1 MAEREGSAEREKS
14 TLSLFMMGEGKE
26 LCNCRTSHPPQGW
39 RHKLTFTAEEEEEE
53 EEAAAVWSLFFSL
66 SSSNQGTVATAAA
79 REERTATA
87 VIIQIHFY

>member
-14 TLSLFMMGEGKE
+14 TLSLFMMGEGEE

-53 EEAAAVWSLFFSL
+53 EAAAVWSLFFSL
-66 SSSNQGTVATAAA
+66 SSSNQGTVAAAAAA